1 MIFKE
6 RAPEVA
12 TRRLALV
19 KMLTVTLAKA
29 WEVFR
34 NFILKGNQAYLIF
47 NKRKK
52 EWIRRM
58 KLFLFDVI
66 QKKKERTICNNRLPV
81 EVTTF
86 LLLPTLLTLFCR
98 IRFQRANHFFDLL
111 KYINLFL
118 GQDPLLI
125 VNSFEV
131 LILVDEGLKWRE
143 IIRTKYATEVPLAV
157 PKHPFLNFLPVVNSD
172 TNIKYSKLWPI

>member
-1 MIFKE
+1 
-6 RAPEVA
+6 
-12 TRRLALV
+12 
-19 KMLTVTLAKA
+19 MLTVTLAKA

-34 NFILKGNQAYLIF
+34 KFILKGNQAYLIF

-58 KLFLFDVI
+58 KLLLLDVV

-81 EVTTF
+81 EVTTL

-111 KYINLFL
+111 KNINLFL

-125 VNSFEV
+125 VNGFEV
-131 LILVDEGLKWRE
+131 LILVDEGLQRKE
-143 IIRTKYATEVPLAV
+143 VIRTKYAKEVPVAV
-157 PKHPFLNFLPVVNSD
+157 PKHPLINFLLPVNSD
-172 TNIKYSKLWPI
+172 TIIKYSNLWPI